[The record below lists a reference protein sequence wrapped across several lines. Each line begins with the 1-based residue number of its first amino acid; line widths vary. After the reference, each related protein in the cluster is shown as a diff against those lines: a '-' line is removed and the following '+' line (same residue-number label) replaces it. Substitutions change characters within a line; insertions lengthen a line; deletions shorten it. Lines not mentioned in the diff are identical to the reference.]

1 MLEWWANRGG
11 HDSEYSDIVFGTV
24 VSESPL
30 AIQISNQMTLTEA
43 FLTLGSNVTRHKVW
57 MKTTGRK
64 REDIKK
70 PIEDGTP
77 AAKYTEYEVDGRLKV
92 GDGVAMLRQDGGQ
105 QFYVFE
111 KLGGDEDG

>member
-43 FLTLGSNVTRHKVW
+43 FLNLSKSVTDHKVK
-57 MKTTGRK
+57 MKIDGKETTVTVLGAL
-64 REDIKK
+64 KK
-70 PIEDGTP
+70 
-77 AAKYTEYEVDGRLKV
+77 
-92 GDGVAMLRQDGGQ
+92 GDGVTMIRQDGGQ
-105 QFYVFE
+105 QFYVLE
-111 KLGGDEDG
+111 KTGGDEDG